1 MPNPPCRD
9 SCCPIRYCYFS
20 LLLDHSVLDLFCFAR
35 NSLPGIPLPVAAAC
49 HRPAPATSS
58 TLTSLCCTI
67 LLSLAVPDLPYNPR
81 RWRPQPVIMGERYK
95 GDAARARAH
104 AAAAAH
110 SAEAR
115 TMLHKRYA
123 EAAVRTPP
131 GQVLQITLPTVPVP
145 EAASPEEQTS
155 RHEGPVRAV
164 RWHPTAAVLASGS
177 QAVGVWRPPLPG
189 AVDVDMPSAATAAA
203 AAAAAALAAEHAAPA
218 SGAAAA
224 GGAGLASAAGR
235 R

>member
-1 MPNPPCRD
+1 M
-9 SCCPIRYCYFS
+9 
-20 LLLDHSVLDLFCFAR
+20 HSTLSNSKFKLPHCAA
-35 NSLPGIPLPVAAAC
+35 SLPMPSC
-49 HRPAPATSS
+49 PAS
-58 TLTSLCCTI
+58 
-67 LLSLAVPDLPYNPR
+67 AVPDLPYNPR

-110 SAEAR
+110 TTEAR
-115 TMLHKRYA
+115 SLLHKRYA
-123 EAAVRTPP
+123 EVAQRTEP
-131 GQVLQITLPTVPVP
+131 GQVLQITVPTVAVP

-164 RWHPTAAVLASGS
+164 RWHPTAALLASGS

-203 AAAAAALAAEHAAPA
+203 QAAAQAAAAAAAAAGVAGDHASAGGAA
-218 SGAAAA
+218 SGA
-224 GGAGLASAAGR
+224 GGR
-235 R
+235 